1 MIVVRLI
8 WLAVLTLALPM
19 WVGHCFAAVDK
30 SHKNAVFLWISGQ
43 MLLWAGFQ
51 VICVPVI
58 LLEGHF
64 RHVMIGYSV
73 YLLVLLVLATV
84 FWFRNPRGLRP
95 VRQEKTA
102 KSEKTEVLL
111 WVIFAVL
118 LLIQLVLA
126 VVMVYGD
133 GDDAYYVAISTAAQE
148 SGKMYQK
155 IPYTGMN
162 TELDVRHGLAP
173 FPIWIAWLAQMTG
186 ISTVVVAKT
195 LLPVVLISMTYG
207 VFYLLGS
214 RILFSGQSVP
224 LFLICTEVL
233 VMFGDY
239 SFYTVENFMIAR
251 SRQGK
256 AALGSIL
263 IPMIFFLLLW
273 LFRRLQ
279 EEKKITVGFWMLLGA
294 VMISCCLASTMGAL
308 LACMLMGVAGICG
321 AVCYKRFRLLLPLAA
336 CWHSLCD
343 LCGNVSAAGIREDGN
358 GSVEAVSGI
367 YGNGTDHD
375 LVPGEPVISV
385 GDREEKIYPHPC
397 LSMYRW
403 YCCWSSSIRWL
414 RRSYP
419 DWRMEKFITGFCGF
433 CR

>member
-1 MIVVRLI
+1 MIVVRLL
-8 WLAVLTLALPM
+8 WLAVLVLVLPVC
-19 WVGHCFAAVDK
+19 VGNCFAGVDK
-30 SHKNAVFLWISGQ
+30 PHKNIVFLWISGQ
-43 MLLWAGFQ
+43 ILLWAGFQ

-58 LLEGHF
+58 LTEGRLEKVVLWYG
-64 RHVMIGYSV
+64 V
-73 YLLVLLVLATV
+73 YITGLLVVSAVL
-84 FWFRNPRGLRP
+84 WFRNHKGPKAVWTQKPDREA
-95 VRQEKTA
+95 VI
-102 KSEKTEVLL
+102 L
-111 WVIFAVL
+111 WVIFGVL
-118 LLIQLVLA
+118 LLLQLVLA
-126 VVMVYGD
+126 VVMVYND

-155 IPYTGMN
+155 LPYTGMS

-173 FPIWIAWLAQMTG
+173 FPIWIAWLARMTG

-336 CWHSLCD
+336 CCIP
-343 LCGNVSAAGIREDGN
+343 CVIYAG
-358 GSVEAVSGI
+358 
-367 YGNGTDHD
+367 
-375 LVPGEPVISV
+375 
-385 GDREEKIYPHPC
+385 
-397 LSMYRW
+397 MY
-403 YCCWSSSIRWL
+403 L
-414 RRSYP
+414 LL
-419 DWRMEKFITGFCGF
+419 G
-433 CR
+433 